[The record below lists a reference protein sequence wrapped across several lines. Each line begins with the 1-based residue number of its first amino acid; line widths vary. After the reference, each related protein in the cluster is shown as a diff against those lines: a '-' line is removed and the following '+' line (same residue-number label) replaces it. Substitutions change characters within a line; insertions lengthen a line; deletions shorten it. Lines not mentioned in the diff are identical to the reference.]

1 VNREAIR
8 SQLSQVTFAQLRAY
22 LLSTGWQ
29 QDAEIEGLATI
40 WHRPP
45 REENDAEILLP
56 TKGVAKD
63 YEDRLVDL
71 LLALADYEDRNPEFL
86 VQKLQLLAID
96 LVSVQVVHHD
106 VENGT
111 IPLDDGVLLNQRA
124 RDLMNSAALSTL
136 SKRRHFLG
144 GRPPEAAEYISRL
157 RLGQTKVGSYVVNV
171 LAPVGQPSDHLEHVE
186 TTSFSQAVTS
196 NLTSAIRA
204 LSEAVSNYEK
214 TKDLCAFDIAVEKG
228 ASANMC
234 DALAGFSGNS
244 RGRSFKLSIEP
255 ASGGMFAESESY
267 KFYFNARDVRLL
279 GVAAG
284 YYRDNYILNDTVIR
298 GMVKRLDRIPGAEAG
313 SITIATQL
321 IGGQDKNVSVE
332 LNGEDYVEAI
342 HAHEAKV
349 VVECRGE
356 VHVSPRSAKLLN
368 PSGFKIFRNG
378 QLFNDA

>member
-1 VNREAIR
+1 MKREAIR
-8 SQLSQVTFAQLRAY
+8 AQIAQVTFTQLRTY

-29 QDAEIEGLATI
+29 QDAEIDGLATI

-45 REENDAEILLP
+45 QEENESEILLP
-56 TKGVAKD
+56 SKGVARD

-71 LLALADYEDRNPEFL
+71 LLALANYEGCDPDFL
-86 VQKLQLLAID
+86 LQKLQLLAID

-144 GRPPEAAEYISRL
+144 GRPPEAAVYISGL
-157 RLGQTKVGSYVVNV
+157 RLGQTKVGSYIVNV
-171 LAPVGQPSDHLEHVE
+171 LAPVGQPSNQLESVE
-186 TTSFSQAVTS
+186 AMSFSQAVTS
-196 NLTSAIRA
+196 NLTSAVRA

-214 TKDLCAFDIAVEKG
+214 SKELSAFDIAVEKG

-234 DALAGFSGNS
+234 DALVGFSGNS
-244 RGRSFKLSIEP
+244 KGRSFKLSIEP
-255 ASGGMFAESESY
+255 ASSGMFAENDSY
-267 KFYFNARDVRLL
+267 KFEFNSSDVNLL
-279 GVAAG
+279 VLAAG
-284 YYRDNYILNDTVIR
+284 YYRDNYILNDRVIR
-298 GMVKRLDRIPGAEAG
+298 GMVKRLDRKPGAESG
-313 SITIATQL
+313 IITIATQL
-321 IGGQDKNVSVE
+321 AGGQDKNVSVE
-332 LNGEDYVEAI
+332 LNGADYVEAI
-342 HAHEAKV
+342 HAHEAEV
-349 VVECRGE
+349 VVECRGD